1 MKTGPTRSRLAFWA
15 LAALVAGLVLTA
27 GCTAAPASQTP
38 PGGGMMGGGGSEG
51 MVAGVIATSRDAA
64 MGTPRLDLGSGGI
77 RVDRVLAPDDG
88 WVLVRST
95 VPPGGVLGATRVRRG
110 ENLDVKVRLDA
121 LDGIDVRV
129 ALHVDRGQRGLLEFD
144 PARPDR
150 ALDRPVLIDGRALE
164 SPLRLEGYGAH
175 ALPNSALVM
184 VEAGRIRGGVLT
196 ADYLI
201 VPGPSWVVVDAV
213 EGGVPVRRVGLVSR
227 PAGEW
232 HELTVPVSGI
242 GSATELAVT
251 VYADRGA
258 VGTFERRDRDPLG
271 SADQPWVC
279 ADVVVSTRV
288 TVR

>member
-1 MKTGPTRSRLAFWA
+1 MRTGPTRSRLALCA
-15 LAALVAGLVLTA
+15 LAAGLALAA
-27 GCTAAPASQTP
+27 GCAAAPVGETP
-38 PGGGMMGGGGSEG
+38 PAGGMMGGGGSEG

-64 MGTPRLDLGSGGI
+64 MGAPKVDLGSGGI
-77 RVDRVLAPDDG
+77 RIDRVLAPDDG

-95 VPPGGVLGATRVRRG
+95 VPPGGILGSTRVRRG
-110 ENLDVKVRLDA
+110 ENLDVKVRLDE
-121 LDGIDVRV
+121 LDGIDVSV

-144 PARPDR
+144 PALPDR
-150 ALDRPVLIDGRALE
+150 ALDRPVLIDGRSLE
-164 SPLRLEGYGAH
+164 SPLRLDGYGAH

-184 VEAGRIRGGVLT
+184 VEAGRVRDGVLT

-213 EGGVPVRRVGLVSR
+213 EDGVPVRRVGLVSR

-251 VYADRGA
+251 VYADRGV
-258 VGTFERRDRDPLG
+258 VGTFERSDRDPLG